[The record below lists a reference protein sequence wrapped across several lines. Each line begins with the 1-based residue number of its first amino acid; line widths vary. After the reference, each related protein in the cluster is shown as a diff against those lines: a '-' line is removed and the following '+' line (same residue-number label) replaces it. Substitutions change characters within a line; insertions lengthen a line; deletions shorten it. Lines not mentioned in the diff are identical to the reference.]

1 MTKPLQTYERDD
13 ITVTFDPN
21 VCIHSGVC
29 LRSLPGVFDVSRRK
43 WIDLNTASAE
53 AIAATVRRCPSG
65 ALQVRLRTDGA
76 STAPMVGP
84 GATVTVIE
92 LTPNG
97 PLRCEGTLR
106 ILREDGSIEE
116 RTGTVSFC
124 RCGGSAKK
132 PFCDGSHKRIGF
144 RSSDDAPGS

>member
-29 LRSLPGVFDVSRRK
+29 LRSLPAVFDVRRRK
-43 WIDLNTASAE
+43 WIDVNAASAE
-53 AIAATVRRCPSG
+53 ATAATVRRCPSG

-76 STAPMVGP
+76 AAAPIAGSGP
-84 GATVTVIE
+84 TMTVIE
-92 LTPNG
+92 VTPNG

-106 ILREDGSIEE
+106 IVREDGSIEE

-132 PFCDGSHKRIGF
+132 PFCDGSHKRMGF